1 MSKSPAYWF
10 VVPAAGSGR
19 RMGSEKPKQYLQ
31 IQHKTILDYTLSRL
45 LAVKQFAGIVL
56 ALDADDKEFFQSQY
70 AQHEKIVCVVGGKE
84 RADSV
89 LAGLIYLQDKI
100 IDNDW
105 VLVHDAARPCIR
117 PDEIEQLQ
125 MQLKDDPVGG
135 ILAVPVADTLKCVE
149 FNSILQTV
157 DRSALWQAQTPQM
170 FRYGVLYQSLTRA
183 LQNQQTITDEASAV
197 ELTGLTAKIVQGR
210 SDNIK
215 ITRPADLDLA
225 EFILQKQELS

>member
-10 VVPAAGSGR
+10 IVPAAGSGR

-31 IQHKTILDYTLSRL
+31 INNKTILDHSLSRL
-45 LAVKQFAGIVL
+45 LAVQQLAGIVL
-56 ALDADDKEFFQSQY
+56 ALDADDTEFSQSQY
-70 AQHEKIVCVVGGKE
+70 AQHEKIIRVAGGKE

-89 LAGLIYLQDKI
+89 LAGLDYLQDKI
-100 IDNDW
+100 AADDW

-125 MQLKDDPVGG
+125 AQLQDDPVGG
-135 ILAVPVADTLKCVE
+135 ILAVPVADTLKRVDA
-149 FNSILQTV
+149 NIILQTV
-157 DRSALWQAQTPQM
+157 DRSVLWQAQTPQM
-170 FRYGVLYQSLTRA
+170 FRYGVLYQALTHA
-183 LQNQQTITDEASAV
+183 LQNQLSVTDEASAV
-197 ELTGLTAKIVQGR
+197 EQAGLSAKIVQGR

>member
-1 MSKSPAYWF
+1 MSRSPAYWF
-10 VVPAAGSGR
+10 IVPAAGSGR

-31 IQHKTILDYTLSRL
+31 IQNKTILDHSLSRL
-45 LAVKQFAGIVL
+45 LAVKQLAGIVL
-56 ALDADDKEFFQSQY
+56 ALDAEDTEFSQSRY
-70 AQHEKIVCVVGGKE
+70 AQHEKIVRVVGGKE

-89 LAGLIYLQDKI
+89 LAGLNYLKDKI
-100 IDNDW
+100 AAEDW

-125 MQLKDDPVGG
+125 TQLQDDPVGG
-135 ILAVPVADTLKCVE
+135 ILAVPVADTLKRVDA
-149 FNSILQTV
+149 NIILQTV
-157 DRSALWQAQTPQM
+157 DRSVLWQAQTPQM
-170 FRYGVLYQSLTRA
+170 FRYGVLYQALTHA
-183 LQNQQTITDEASAV
+183 LQNQLSVTDEASAV
-197 ELTGLTAKIVQGR
+197 EQAGLSAKIVQGR

>member
-10 VVPAAGSGR
+10 IVPAAGSGR

-31 IQHKTILDYTLSRL
+31 IQHKTILDHSLSRL
-45 LAVKQFAGIVL
+45 LAVKHLAGIVL
-56 ALDADDKEFFQSQY
+56 ALDAEDKEFFQSRY
-70 AQHEKIVCVVGGKE
+70 AQHEKIVCVIGGKE

-100 IDNDW
+100 TDDDW

-125 MQLKDDPVGG
+125 TQLQDDPVGG
-135 ILAVPVADTLKCVE
+135 ILAVPVADTLKRVE
-149 FNSILQTV
+149 ANSILQTV
-157 DRSALWQAQTPQM
+157 DRSTLWQAQTPQM
-170 FRYGVLYQSLTRA
+170 FRYGVLYQSLNTA

-197 ELTGLTAKIVQGR
+197 ELAGLVAKIVQGR

-215 ITRPADLDLA
+215 ITRPADLELA

>member
-10 VVPAAGSGR
+10 IVPAAGSGR
-19 RMGSEKPKQYLQ
+19 RMGLEKPKQYLQ
-31 IQHKTILDYTLSRL
+31 IQNKTILDHSLSRL
-45 LAVKQFAGIVL
+45 LAVKQLAGIVL
-56 ALDADDKEFFQSQY
+56 ALDAEDTEFSQSQY

-89 LAGLIYLQDKI
+89 LAGLAYLQDKVA
-100 IDNDW
+100 DDDW

-125 MQLKDDPVGG
+125 TQLKDDAVGG
-135 ILAVPVADTLKCVE
+135 ILAVPVADTLKRVE
-149 FNSILQTV
+149 VNSILQTV

-170 FRYGVLYQSLTRA
+170 FRYGVLYQSLNTA
-183 LQNQQTITDEASAV
+183 LQKQQTITDEASAV
-197 ELTGLTAKIVQGR
+197 ELAGLTAKIVQGR

-215 ITRPADLDLA
+215 ITRPADLELA